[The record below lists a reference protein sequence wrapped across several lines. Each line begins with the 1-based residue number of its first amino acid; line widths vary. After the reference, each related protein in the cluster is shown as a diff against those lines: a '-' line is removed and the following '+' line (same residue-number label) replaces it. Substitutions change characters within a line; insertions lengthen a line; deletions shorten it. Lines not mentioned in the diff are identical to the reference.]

1 MWISA
6 INHPNGQL
14 LVLFNGYSSYLCF
27 APSLRYVYSLWE
39 FFQEMDWFLVRSYK
53 GDIREDPAFKEEYLL
68 DLALLVALGFCF
80 LCPTSL
86 ESWKIEVTIYLRQK
100 SRGKS
105 QLRKKVSTI
114 PQSFLG
120 DWKRLTF
127 LLFSWKEYSLLVN

>member
-27 APSLRYVYSLWE
+27 VPSLRYIYSLWE

-53 GDIREDPAFKEEYLL
+53 GDIREDPTFKEEYLL
-68 DLALLVALGFCF
+68 DLVLLVALGFCF

-105 QLRKKVSTI
+105 QLHKKVSTI
-114 PQSFLG
+114 PQSFLEG
-120 DWKRLTF
+120 LKTSYFPLVF
-127 LLFSWKEYSLLVN
+127 LKGI